1 MELYSDIVSPPCQN
15 VLLVAKKLGI
25 SLNVKKSDIN
35 VAADVAALTKLN
47 PQHTIP
53 TLVDDGHVVWE
64 SYAIALYLVQKYDQ
78 EGVLYPQDPK
88 VRSVVN
94 QRLFFDIGTLYKN
107 VLAGI
112 DELLANKRVSVEL
125 ERKLQKALDLTEK
138 FVTER
143 SFIAADHLTLA
154 DIFVLGSITTLD
166 WLRYDLERYPG
177 IRSWVKKVTAE
188 FPDYDDFYKEI
199 REGTK
204 QYIAVNCPDLE
215 Y

>member
-15 VLLVAKKLGI
+15 VLLVAKRLGI
-25 SLNVKKSDIN
+25 SLSVKKSNIHD
-35 VAADVAALTKLN
+35 AADVAALTKLN

-53 TLVDDGHVVWE
+53 TLVDDGHAIWE
-64 SYAIALYLVQKYDQ
+64 SYAIAIYLVENYAQDDM
-78 EGVLYPQDPK
+78 LYPKDTK

-107 VLAGI
+107 VLACI
-112 DELLANKRVSVEL
+112 DATVAEQRLSEELRG
-125 ERKLQKALDLTEK
+125 KLRQALDLTEK

-154 DIFVLGSITTLD
+154 DIFVLGSITALE
-166 WLRYDLERYPG
+166 WIKYDLEQYPS
-177 IRSWVKKVTAE
+177 IRGWVRKVTAE
-188 FPDYDDFYKEI
+188 FPDYSDFYKQI
-199 REGTK
+199 REDTK
-204 QYIAVNCPDLE
+204 QYIATHCPDLQ

>member
-1 MELYSDIVSPPCQN
+1 MELYSDVISPPCQN

-25 SLNVKKSDIN
+25 TLNVKKSDIHDP
-35 VAADVAALTKLN
+35 ADIAALTKLN

-53 TLVDDGHVVWE
+53 TLVDDGHVIWE
-64 SYAIALYLVQKYDQ
+64 SYAIALYLVEKYDQ
-78 EGVLYPQDPK
+78 DGVLYPKDPK

-112 DELLANKRVSVEL
+112 DEMIADKRLSEEL
-125 ERKLQKALDLTEK
+125 ERKLQQALDLTEK

-143 SFIAADHLTLA
+143 PFIAADHLTLA
-154 DIFVLGSITTLD
+154 DIFVLGSITTLE
-166 WLRYDLERYPG
+166 WIRYDLERYPG

-188 FPDYDDFYKEI
+188 FPDYDEFHKEI
-199 REGTK
+199 RKESK
-204 QYIAVNCPDLE
+204 KYIATHCPDLE

>member
-1 MELYSDIVSPPCQN
+1 MELYSDIISPPCQN
-15 VLLVAKKLGI
+15 VLLVAKKLDI
-25 SLNVKKSDIN
+25 SLNVKRSDLDD
-35 VAADVAALTKLN
+35 AADIAALTKLN

-53 TLVDDGHVVWE
+53 TYVDDGHVIWE
-64 SYAIALYLVQKYDQ
+64 SYAIAIYLVENYGKDDK
-78 EGVLYPQDPK
+78 LYPKDPK

-107 VLAGI
+107 VLACIDAKI
-112 DELLANKRVSVEL
+112 DEKKVPE
-125 ERKLQKALDLTEK
+125 KLQGKLQAALDLTEK

-154 DIFVLGSITTLD
+154 DIFVLGSITTLE
-166 WLRYDLERYPG
+166 WLKYDLERYPG
-177 IRSWVKKVTAE
+177 IRGWVTKVTAE
-188 FPDYDDFYKEI
+188 FSDYDNFHKEI

-204 QYIAVNCPDLE
+204 KYIAAHALDLE